1 MKKGILK
8 DKKTR
13 FSCEY
18 VELDK
23 LKIKILLRTNTLL
36 KRSLLT
42 IPKNFLRKKLV
53 RAKNR
58 CVITGRSQGVC
69 SFFRLSRIKFRE
81 FSLNGLI
88 NGIKKASW

>member
-18 VELDK
+18 AELDK
-23 LKIKILLRTNTLL
+23 LKIKILLRTNILL

-53 RAKNR
+53 RA
-58 CVITGRSQGVC
+58 
-69 SFFRLSRIKFRE
+69 
-81 FSLNGLI
+81 
-88 NGIKKASW
+88 